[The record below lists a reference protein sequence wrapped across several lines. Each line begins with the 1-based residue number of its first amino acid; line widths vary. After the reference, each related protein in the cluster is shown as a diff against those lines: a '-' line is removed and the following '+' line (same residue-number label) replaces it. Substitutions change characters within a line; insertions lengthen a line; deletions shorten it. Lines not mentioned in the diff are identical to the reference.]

1 MIKMNDDV
9 IMMDMRT
16 IVEIPGEQIDKLS
29 EVCRQD
35 KISRAEA
42 IRRAI
47 DLFLCN
53 RGTPPR
59 GKEVFGMWRDR
70 EMDGLEYQVKLRSEW

>member
-9 IMMDMRT
+9 VMMDMRT
-16 IVEIPGEQIDKLS
+16 IVELPGDQIDKLS

-47 DLFLCN
+47 DLFLRN
-53 RGTPPR
+53 RGTPP
-59 GKEVFGMWRDR
+59 GKDAFGIWRDR
-70 EMDGLEYQVKLRSEW
+70 EIDGLEYQV